1 MTHFLFGKYRVS
13 IRRLKDNV
21 LSLSTENKS
30 PVSSTLIT
38 DPLKDLFLDYKDHQ
52 KFSISTYNKLK
63 PDERKI
69 IDPILK
75 QSGMDEKLGLRIK
88 DDDLGELIERY
99 ELLRGQVLAGNDAV
113 EVRKELKHVVLQLVR
128 KGKLPLKKSY
138 DLLLELALLD

>member
-21 LSLSTENKS
+21 LSLTTENKS

-38 DPLKDLFLDYKDHQ
+38 DSLKELFLDYKDHQ

-63 PDERKI
+63 PEERKI

-88 DDDLGELIERY
+88 DEDLGELIERY